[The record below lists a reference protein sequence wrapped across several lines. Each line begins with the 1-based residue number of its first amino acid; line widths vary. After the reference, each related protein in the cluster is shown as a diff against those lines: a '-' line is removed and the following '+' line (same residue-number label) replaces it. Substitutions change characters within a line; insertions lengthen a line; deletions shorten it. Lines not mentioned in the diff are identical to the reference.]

1 MEKNRLLG
9 LSSIAAALSLIVVGT
24 MLPGC
29 KGSGGDNADG
39 GERGEPVLI
48 HEAPQYDEATGTF
61 SLVIKADSVGNAKLR
76 YSLIDGDSVIMRSD
90 DGTFSGIAPFDEGY
104 DVKLEVE
111 WPDTVI
117 ERRCHIMDFVVPAA
131 PVEKISAE
139 DFAKLINSKAESL
152 RRSTDEHV
160 AQGVIFRVV
169 DSKMQ
174 PQMLPDAIT
183 LIENGLWQSVEVV
196 KLQYN
201 DNNLITEI
209 TVRPIGEKT
218 DDIDMDDEDYDY

>member
-1 MEKNRLLG
+1 MEKKRLFG
-9 LSSIAAALSLIVVGT
+9 LSPIVATLPLIIVCTILS
-24 MLPGC
+24 GC
-29 KGSGGDNADG
+29 KDNGSDANVG
-39 GERGEPVLI
+39 GERGEPVLT
-48 HEAPQYDEATGTF
+48 HEGPQYDEATGTF
-61 SLVIKADSVGNAKLR
+61 SLVVRTDSVGGATLR

-90 DGTFSGIAPFDEGY
+90 DGSFSGIAPFDEGY

-139 DFAKLINSKAESL
+139 DFAKLINARAESL

-196 KLQYN
+196 RLQYN

-218 DDIDMDDEDYDY
+218 DDIDIDDEDYDY